1 MGHKQLSAE
10 DAGDVIWVCRHLAA
24 ALQRETTILPALDSL
39 LLATRSGRK
48 ELVAAMRQGL
58 IGEANVARGL
68 VPLGLPSFIWGT
80 ILSGELRGDAAS
92 GLTRVAD
99 RLEIERAAGLVRDKR
114 LYAYSLALGRLGV
127 MLQEWVPIL
136 SALEAAADSVSSPEV
151 RDAMLAARDAVRE
164 GVDLSQALSRIA
176 AGLPPAAIDMIRDA
190 EQAGRLAEALAVVS
204 DYLQDEAGGSTAPK
218 GKEKH

>member
-1 MGHKQLSAE
+1 MGQKQLSAE

-24 ALQRETTILPALDSL
+24 ALQGETTILQALDL
-39 LLATRSGRK
+39 LLPTAHSGRK

-58 IGEANVARGL
+58 VGEANAARGL
-68 VPLGLPSFIWGT
+68 IPLGLPSFVWGT

-99 RLEIERAAGLVRDKR
+99 RLEIERAAGPAGDKR
-114 LYAYSLALGRLGV
+114 LHAYSLALGRLGV
-127 MLQEWVPIL
+127 MLQEWVPVL
-136 SALEAAADSVSSPEV
+136 TALEATADSIPSPEV
-151 RDAMLAARDAVRE
+151 RDAMFAARDAVRE
-164 GVDLSQALSRIA
+164 GVDLSQALSRVA

-190 EQAGRLAEALAVVS
+190 EKAGRLAETLSIVS
-204 DYLQDEAGGSTAPK
+204 DYLQDEAGGSAAPK